1 MLILFLINVIL
12 LNDFLAVWFQAMMDV
27 DEIYRKPLGKHQ
39 KVLSPCFVVVF
50 LFFSFLLLLL
60 LVYCAV

>member
-1 MLILFLINVIL
+1 MLILFLINVIM
-12 LNDFLAVWFQAMMDV
+12 LNDFLAAWFQAMMDV

-39 KVLSPCFVVVF
+39 KVLSPCFIVV
-50 LFFSFLLLLL
+50 FLLLLL